1 MANPSD
7 VPASAAGTEILRRVH
22 GNLTAAGDLV
32 LINGVANHTYTIL
45 SVIITNKDASA
56 TETVNMVLGA
66 DGQTTNAMLL
76 DLQTIGP
83 KETFIWNDKFVMS
96 ETDELVVSVGETC
109 SVNFLVSY
117 IEQRWA

>member
-66 DGQTTNAMLL
+66 DGQTTNVMLL

-96 ETDELVVSVGETC
+96 ETDELVVIVGETC